1 MKKMTKTLMAI
12 ALAVILCLGVT
23 ACGSQSE
30 EQGEETQTPNPMTEV
45 SKDQM
50 VKDTTVD
57 IDAPEGATDVK
68 YFTIKQEDGSLMA
81 HVAFRYNDKDFFYR
95 ANAGAIEIMD
105 QTGLYADWTETKQV
119 DVSYNKATLEL
130 ADDCAGMYWYDA
142 VPAINYS
149 LGCEAA
155 STEKEMVTLANQ
167 LFVPAQGEVGADME
181 GTSING
187 NSDSRDMVTIQ
198 LNNGGDD
205 YDVTVE
211 IHRLAEL
218 KGTGGIVDGNMEMIL
233 KDPEGNDMH
242 AKFYKEDDG
251 TFTFKVTESTWN
263 YLQKGET
270 VTGFAIDEIVQ

>member
-81 HVAFRYNDKDFFYR
+81 HVAFKYNDKDFFYR

-130 ADDCAGMYWYDA
+130 ADDCA
-142 VPAINYS
+142 
-149 LGCEAA
+149 
-155 STEKEMVTLANQ
+155 
-167 LFVPAQGEVGADME
+167 
-181 GTSING
+181 
-187 NSDSRDMVTIQ
+187 
-198 LNNGGDD
+198 
-205 YDVTVE
+205 
-211 IHRLAEL
+211 
-218 KGTGGIVDGNMEMIL
+218 
-233 KDPEGNDMH
+233 
-242 AKFYKEDDG
+242 
-251 TFTFKVTESTWN
+251 
-263 YLQKGET
+263 
-270 VTGFAIDEIVQ
+270 